1 MFRDLVGGVL
11 SLVAMVVFT
20 LPFGVDK
27 VFSQYVNT
35 LGSYPYATINAYNF
49 WALLGQ
55 NWQPQANSFLG
66 VSASSW
72 GTLAILVSVALSAVI
87 FFRLKDD
94 NSRYFTSMAV
104 LLANMFLFSVRMHE
118 RYLFPAL
125 VLMLAA
131 FLVKPT
137 KQLFFTYVGFS
148 AIHFLNV
155 GHVLWAYVEENENT
169 APNGPLIGITAVL
182 TILMFAYLIYASF
195 SVSVME
201 DLKEVSG

>member
-66 VSASSW
+66 VFN
-72 GTLAILVSVALSAVI
+72 L
-87 FFRLKDD
+87 
-94 NSRYFTSMAV
+94 
-104 LLANMFLFSVRMHE
+104 
-118 RYLFPAL
+118 
-125 VLMLAA
+125 
-131 FLVKPT
+131 
-137 KQLFFTYVGFS
+137 
-148 AIHFLNV
+148 
-155 GHVLWAYVEENENT
+155 
-169 APNGPLIGITAVL
+169 
-182 TILMFAYLIYASF
+182 
-195 SVSVME
+195 
-201 DLKEVSG
+201 

>member
-1 MFRDLVGGVL
+1 
-11 SLVAMVVFT
+11 
-20 LPFGVDK
+20 
-27 VFSQYVNT
+27 
-35 LGSYPYATINAYNF
+35 
-49 WALLGQ
+49 
-55 NWQPQANSFLG
+55 
-66 VSASSW
+66 
-72 GTLAILVSVALSAVI
+72 
-87 FFRLKDD
+87 
-94 NSRYFTSMAV
+94 MAV

-201 DLKEVSG
+201 DLKEVSGGKKKRNTLPYLVKNPKVKEKEPEEVYKQHIHATRRMPKFTKWDYIVLFGILVLYSCLLYTSRCV

>member
-1 MFRDLVGGVL
+1 
-11 SLVAMVVFT
+11 MVVFT

-155 GHVLWAYVEENENT
+155 GHVLFQSLSKNST
-169 APNGPLIGITAVL
+169 KPLSFRCICSSF
-182 TILMFAYLIYASF
+182 IL
-195 SVSVME
+195 
-201 DLKEVSG
+201 

>member
-1 MFRDLVGGVL
+1 M
-11 SLVAMVVFT
+11 
-20 LPFGVDK
+20 
-27 VFSQYVNT
+27 
-35 LGSYPYATINAYNF
+35 
-49 WALLGQ
+49 
-55 NWQPQANSFLG
+55 
-66 VSASSW
+66 SASSW

-155 GHVLWAYVEENENT
+155 GHVLCGFVPGQGYHRGLA
-169 APNGPLIGITAVL
+169 GPSAQVAWLQSNDAEGR
-182 TILMFAYLIYASF
+182 
-195 SVSVME
+195 SVSERRPRYHEPVPAW
-201 DLKEVSG
+201 